1 MKSRVCAYAIQVFGS
16 NKLLADLW
24 LESENPVFNGKTP
37 LAMLESDKGCEQV
50 MEVLGSLET
59 VFREESSQSS

>member
-1 MKSRVCAYAIQVFGS
+1 
-16 NKLLADLW
+16 
-24 LESENPVFNGKTP
+24 
-37 LAMLESDKGCEQV
+37 MLESDKGCEQV